1 MYQFENE
8 YPTVI
13 SWKNQNN
20 LLLGFFKEI
29 NLQHQYQYQILLT
42 IQKKLYF
49 KKRQKQITVRLK
61 LFNKYIQVI

>member
-29 NLQHQYQYQILLT
+29 NLQHQYQIPNFIDDSKEVVFQKTSETDHCQIETL
-42 IQKKLYF
+42 Q
-49 KKRQKQITVRLK
+49 
-61 LFNKYIQVI
+61 